1 MSPKTPVQ
9 ALKISCADPTLSRT
23 SPVLPNQ
30 HNPVGGDL
38 SPKTPVQALKT
49 FLRRPDA
56 FPDKSG
62 PTEPTQPGRRGLVPE
77 DAGASAE
84 DFPALTRRL
93 PGQVRSYRPNTTR

>member
-1 MSPKTPVQ
+1 M
-9 ALKISCADPTLSRT
+9 
-23 SPVLPNQ
+23 
-30 HNPVGGDL
+30 

-84 DFPALTRRL
+84 DVCGKPDAFPDKSGPT
-93 PGQVRSYRPNTTR
+93 N